1 MEHCSSTHPH
11 PEVVW
16 GVWLEPGP
24 VKVRASCVALVRRT
38 SKRDK
43 TGQCYMSI
51 VIGDGVPI
59 NVSMRECGLLSIG
72 EREWVGKGS
81 RMCTSL

>member
-1 MEHCSSTHPH
+1 MEHSSSTHSH

-24 VKVRASCVALVRRT
+24 VKVRASCVALVRST

-43 TGQCYMSI
+43 KGQNRTTSYMSV
-51 VIGDGVPI
+51 VIGDGGANKCVYEG
-59 NVSMRECGLLSIG
+59 V
-72 EREWVGKGS
+72 WVIVNWGKG
-81 RMCTSL
+81 MGG